1 MKIQIIDLFHQ
12 EVFNKFSAKYNVFR
26 ELYEQDLIALEI
38 RDINLKL
45 ANKLKKI
52 VLTNKVIC
60 YTTQPSDEDF
70 VDLLVLGSFSI
81 FKEVAKEIL
90 SVGNEDLGYKITK
103 VIKNFSEYE
112 SLGISLNDGRV
123 LSLKRTSVMGIL
135 NVTPDSFSDGGKYLS
150 EKDAVDHGIEMH
162 RQGATIIDIGG
173 ESSRPGAEDIST
185 EEELKRIIPAVKGII
200 AYDKNIVLSI
210 DTKKAIVAE
219 EAIKS
224 GAKIINDISAG
235 RFDPDMIDVIK
246 KYNTPFIIMHIKGT
260 PKNMQDNPFYNEVV
274 SEIYDFLSDRFTQLK
289 KLGIKNLI
297 IDPGIG
303 FGKSVSDNFQIIKRL
318 NEFKGIGAPILIGLS
333 RKSFIGKSF
342 NLEITERENHTL
354 AAELIAAKNGAKII
368 RTHSVQNALIA
379 RDVLNYIQNPEL
391 TLNV

>member
-60 YTTQPSDEDF
+60 YTTPLSDEDF

-123 LSLKRTSVMGIL
+123 LSLKRASVMGIL

-150 EKDAVDHGIEMH
+150 EKDAIEHGIEMH

-185 EEELKRIIPAVKGII
+185 EEELKRTIPVVKGII
-200 AYDKNIVLSI
+200 AHDKNIVLSI
-210 DTKKAIVAE
+210 DTKKAVVAE

-274 SEIYDFLSDRFTQLK
+274 SEIYDFLSDRYTQLR

-303 FGKSVSDNFQIIKRL
+303 FGKSVSDNYEIIKRL
-318 NEFKGIGAPILIGLS
+318 NEFKGIGAPILIGVS

-342 NLEITERENHTL
+342 DLDITERENHTL

-368 RTHSVQNALIA
+368 RTHSVHNALIA
-379 RDVLNYIQNPEL
+379 CDILNYTQNPEL

>member
-12 EVFNKFSAKYNVFR
+12 EVFNKISAKYNVFR

-45 ANKLKKI
+45 SNKLKKI

-60 YTTQPSDEDF
+60 YTTQLSEEDF

-81 FKEVAKEIL
+81 FKDLAKEIL
-90 SVGNEDLGYKITK
+90 SVGNEDLGYKISK
-103 VIKNFSEYE
+103 VIKNFSEYD
-112 SLGISLNDGRV
+112 SLGINLNDGKV
-123 LSLKRTSVMGIL
+123 LSLKKSCVMGIL

-150 EKDAVDHGIEMH
+150 EKEAIDFGITMH
-162 RQGATIIDIGG
+162 LQGATIIDIGG
-173 ESSRPGAEDIST
+173 ESSRPGAEDISA
-185 EEELKRIIPAVKGII
+185 EVEINRIMPVIKGLLE
-200 AYDKNIVLSI
+200 YDKNIVLSI

-219 EAIKS
+219 EAIKN

-235 RFDPDMIDVIK
+235 RFDSAMIDVIK
-246 KYNTPFIIMHIKGT
+246 RYNTPFVVMHMKGS
-260 PKNMQDNPFYNEVV
+260 PKNMQDNPFYDDVV
-274 SEIYDFLSDRFTQLK
+274 SEIYDFLSDRVSQLR

-303 FGKSVSDNFQIIKRL
+303 FGKRVCHNFEIIKRL
-318 NEFKGIGAPILIGLS
+318 NEFKGIGAPIMVGIS
-333 RKSFIGKSF
+333 RKSFLGKSF
-342 NLEITERENHTL
+342 GIDISQRDIHTL
-354 AAELIAAKNGAKII
+354 SSELIAAKNGAKII
-368 RTHSVQNALIA
+368 RTHNVSNTLISN
-379 RDVLNYIQNPEL
+379 DVLHYTQNPDI